1 MNRNLNK
8 QQQRFKLISVVCKL
22 VKVVGVV
29 LGEVVEEVVE
39 EVVAEVEVDG
49 VEEVVEEVVPEEVE
63 EEEEA
68 VLRYWPTILLKK
80 QWTNNRSL
88 NTLNRP
94 LVTSLFQQ

>member
-29 LGEVVEEVVE
+29 LGEAVE

-49 VEEVVEEVVPEEVE
+49 VEEGVEEVVPEEVE

-80 QWTNNRSL
+80 QWTNNRNL

>member
-1 MNRNLNK
+1 MNK
-8 QQQRFKLISVVCKL
+8 QQQRFKLISGVCKL

-29 LGEVVEEVVE
+29 VGEAVE